1 VTPPLPTRATEEFEA
16 LFDRLLYAVS
26 HDLKTPLLSVSLG
39 AELLGEAGTDAA
51 RAALGLD
58 SITRG
63 AEDMTRLLDA
73 LTALSRAR
81 RRPLDDASV
90 ALVAVLPGVPA
101 APSVRVS
108 VDARLP
114 AEMLAALECSAE
126 RVQVVQ
132 GESEVQLVLPW
143 PEGAP
148 ECSGPPLEALLEA
161 LGRYSGTPVSS
172 LASLQVQLERQGGTV
187 VIVGDVVRVL
197 LPSTTD
203 DSA

>member
-1 VTPPLPTRATEEFEA
+1 MTPPLPARATEEFEA

-39 AELLGEAGTDAA
+39 AELLAEAGGDTG
-51 RAALGLD
+51 RGLGLD

-81 RRPLDDASV
+81 RRPLDEASV
-90 ALVAVLPGVPA
+90 ALASALPGLTV
-101 APSVRVS
+101 APSVRVA

-114 AEMLAALECSAE
+114 RELLAALECGTE
-126 RVQVVQ
+126 HVQVVE

-143 PEGAP
+143 PKDAP

-161 LGRYSGTPVSS
+161 LGRYSGTPVSA
-172 LASLQVQLERQGGTV
+172 LATLQVQLERQGGTV
-187 VIVGDVVRVL
+187 VVAGDRVRVL
-197 LPSTTD
+197 LPSAMEE
-203 DSA
+203 SA